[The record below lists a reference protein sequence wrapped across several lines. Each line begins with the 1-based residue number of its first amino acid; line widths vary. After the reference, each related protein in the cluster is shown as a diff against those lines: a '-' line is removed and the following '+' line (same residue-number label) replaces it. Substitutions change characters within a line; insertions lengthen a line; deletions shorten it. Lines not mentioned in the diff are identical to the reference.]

1 MSTEAGQRPPGTVTE
16 GSPEILTGKESS
28 LKLPVKKRVVS
39 GVQPTG
45 NLHFGNYLGA
55 IKQWATNQARGAKN
69 AYMLL
74 TIIRPRVNCIL
85 GLVELSEEAGSSLS
99 TLFQALL
106 LYYSTIVGL
115 NL

>member
-1 MSTEAGQRPPGTVTE
+1 MSTEAGQLPPGAVVG

-55 IKQWATNQARGAKN
+55 IKQWATNQVSGAKSVC
-69 AYMLL
+69 MLL
-74 TIIRPRVNCIL
+74 AIILARIIVR
-85 GLVELSEEAGSSLS
+85 LVW
-99 TLFQALL
+99 
-106 LYYSTIVGL
+106 
-115 NL
+115 